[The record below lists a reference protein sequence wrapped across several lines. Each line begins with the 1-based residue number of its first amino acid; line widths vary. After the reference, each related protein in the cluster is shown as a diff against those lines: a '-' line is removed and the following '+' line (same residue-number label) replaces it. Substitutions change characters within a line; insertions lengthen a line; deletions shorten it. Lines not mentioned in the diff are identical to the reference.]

1 MNTVPSAHPVVLIA
15 PSPWLSR
22 QELVDLV
29 GDDKAARVRHWL
41 KKNQIPFLLALNGWP
56 QVSRAK
62 VREALGEQ
70 LVGDSQEQGYQP
82 NFGALG

>member
-1 MNTVPSAHPVVLIA
+1 MITPAGPQPLMVIT

-29 GDDKAARVRHWL
+29 GDEKAARVRYWL

-70 LVGDSQEQGYQP
+70 LAGDSQEQGFQP